1 MEEDYVMIPG
11 SGTKMIIRDV
21 KKEIETA
28 FLDYSMSVI
37 VARALPDVRDGLKPV
52 HRRILYTMHER
63 GNDPSH
69 PYRKIRDN
77 ELRRIPFLL
86 IVGEKEEAEG
96 MVSVRAQG
104 EGDRGSMTQDEFIA
118 LVREKVAGEIQT
130 PNK

>member
-1 MEEDYVMIPG
+1 MLPISEKFNDYAKKV
-11 SGTKMIIRDV
+11 SDYLNNSDIRATVDDRNE
-21 KKEIETA
+21 KI
-28 FLDYSMSVI
+28 
-37 VARALPDVRDGLKPV
+37 G
-52 HRRILYTMHER
+52 
-63 GNDPSH
+63 
-69 PYRKIRDN
+69 RKIRDN

-96 MVSVRAQG
+96 MVSVRTQG